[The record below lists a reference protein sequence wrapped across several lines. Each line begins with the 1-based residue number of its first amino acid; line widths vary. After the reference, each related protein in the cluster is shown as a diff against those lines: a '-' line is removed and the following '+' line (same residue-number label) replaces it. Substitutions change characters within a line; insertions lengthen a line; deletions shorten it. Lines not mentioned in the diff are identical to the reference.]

1 QTGGFFMEYDEVA
14 ILIETNFMAE
24 ITNQTSQNKNKRTQC
39 NKRSTKVDLT
49 PMVDLGFILITFFV
63 FTAAL
68 TDAKAMNLL
77 LPNDSDTAV
86 NDAVCES
93 CALTFILEENNQL
106 YYYEGKEENAQF
118 KTSNYSSR
126 GIRQLILGKRKQVIQ
141 KMGKDQMVLLIK
153 PAAKS
158 SFKNLIDVVDECN
171 ISLVKRYYIDEITDP
186 EKNGIKEI
194 TPPIVTQ

>member
-1 QTGGFFMEYDEVA
+1 
-14 ILIETNFMAE
+14 MAE
-24 ITNQTSQNKNKRTQC
+24 INNQTTQQKNQRTVC
-39 NKRSTKVDLT
+39 NKKSTRVDLT

-63 FTAAL
+63 FTATL

-77 LPNDSDTAV
+77 LPDDSDTAV

-93 CALTFILEENNQL
+93 CALTLILEDNNRL
-106 YYYEGKEENAQF
+106 YYYEGQEKNAQY
-118 KTSNYSSR
+118 KTSNYSSK
-126 GIRQLILGKRKQVIQ
+126 GIRQLIMEKRKQVFQ
-141 KMGKDQMVLLIK
+141 KMGKDRMVLLVK

-171 ISLVKRYYIDEITDP
+171 ISLVKRYYIDEITDK

-194 TPPIVTQ
+194 TASIDTQ

>member
-1 QTGGFFMEYDEVA
+1 
-14 ILIETNFMAE
+14 MAE

-93 CALTFILEENNQL
+93 CALTFILEDNNRL
-106 YYYEGKEENAQF
+106 YYYEGEEKNAQF
-118 KTSNYSSR
+118 KTSNYSSS
-126 GIRQLILGKRKQVIQ
+126 GIRQLIMQKRKQVIQ
-141 KMGKDQMVLLIK
+141 KMGKDRMVLLIK
-153 PAAKS
+153 PASKS

-171 ISLVKRYYIDEITDP
+171 ISLVKRYYIDEITDN

-194 TPPIVTQ
+194 TPLIVT

>member
-1 QTGGFFMEYDEVA
+1 
-14 ILIETNFMAE
+14 MAE

-93 CALTFILEENNQL
+93 CALTFILEDNNRL
-106 YYYEGKEENAQF
+106 YYYEGKEENAQY
-118 KTSNYSSR
+118 KTSNYSSK
-126 GIRQLILGKRKQVIQ
+126 GIRQLITEKRKQVIQ
-141 KMGKDQMVLLIK
+141 KMGKDKMVLLIK

-171 ISLVKRYYIDEITDP
+171 ISLVKRYYIDEIT
-186 EKNGIKEI
+186 EKEKIGIKEI
-194 TPPIVTQ
+194 TSSIVTQ